1 MGLFRQLYLLRTMKV
16 INTNQSVTIPED
28 VDASVKS
35 RVVTVKGPRGTLIK
49 SFKHLAVDISM
60 PDKKT
65 VRVEKWFGK
74 KKQLA
79 AVRTVCSH
87 ITNLICGVT
96 KGYKYK
102 MRAVYAH
109 FPINCAISEG
119 GTLVEVRNFL
129 GEKFIRKVRMHEG
142 VTCENSKDQKDEL
155 TLTGNSIEDVSQ
167 SVALIQQSTTVK
179 NKDIR
184 KFLDGLYVSEKGHV
198 VAEEES

>member
-1 MGLFRQLYLLRTMKV
+1 MGFFPFCIPFKMKV
-16 INTNQSVTIPED
+16 INTNQSVTVPDEVD
-28 VDASVKS
+28 VSVKS
-35 RVVTVKGPRGTLIK
+35 RVVTVKGSRGTLVK

-74 KKQLA
+74 KKELA

-87 ITNLICGVT
+87 ITNLINGVT

-119 GTLVEVRNFL
+119 GTLVEVRNIL
-129 GEKFIRKVRMHEG
+129 GEKYTRRVRMHEG
-142 VTCENSKDQKDEL
+142 VKCENSKEQKDEL
-155 TLTGNSIEDVSQ
+155 ILTGNSIEAVSQ
-167 SVALIQQSTTVK
+167 SAALIQQSTTVK

-184 KFLDGLYVSEKGHV
+184 KFLDGVYVSEKTTV
-198 VAEEES
+198 VKEEE

>member
-1 MGLFRQLYLLRTMKV
+1 MGTSFSFRIPFKMKV
-16 INTNQSVTIPED
+16 INTNQSVTIPDE
-28 VDASVKS
+28 VDCSVKS
-35 RVVTVKGPRGTLIK
+35 RVVTIKGSRGTLVK

-74 KKQLA
+74 RKKLA

-87 ITNLICGVT
+87 ITNLINGVT

-109 FPINCAISEG
+109 FPINCAITEG

-129 GEKFIRKVRMHEG
+129 GEKYTRRVRMHDG
-142 VTCENSKDQKDEL
+142 VVCENSKDQKDEL
-155 TLTGNSIEDVSQ
+155 ILHGNNIEAVSQ
-167 SVALIQQSTTVK
+167 SAALIQQSTTVK

-184 KFLDGLYVSEKGHV
+184 KFLDGVYVSEKGHV
-198 VAEEES
+198 VADE

>member
-49 SFKHLAVDISM
+49 SFKHLAVDMGM

-65 VRVEKWFGK
+65 VKVEKWFGK
-74 KKQLA
+74 KKELA

-87 ITNLICGVT
+87 ILNLCKGVT

-119 GTLVEVRNFL
+119 GSLVEVRNFL
-129 GEKFIRKVRMHEG
+129 GEKYTRRVRMHDG
-142 VTCENSKDQKDEL
+142 VKCENSKEQKDEL
-155 TLTGNSIEDVSQ
+155 IITGNSIEAVSQ
-167 SVALIQQSTTVK
+167 SAALIQQSTTVK
-179 NKDIR
+179 KQRYPKVFGWSLCIR
-184 KFLDGLYVSEKGHV
+184 KGSCCCRRR
-198 VAEEES
+198 